1 MAVPLLAWYFGYC
14 MEQNSP
20 ANQLSIRNI
29 HFVELPYDP
38 AILLMGVFPYKT
50 IIRKVTWEFAWWS
63 SGEDS
68 ALSNVGDYSSIP
80 EQGAGSYMLQWRVPH
95 AAIETWCSQINKYF
109 FKRYMHPMLAT
120 LFTIAQTWKQPKWP
134 STEEWIKKMWY
145 VDTMEYYHKKMK

>member
-29 HFVELPYDP
+29 HFVELPYDT

-80 EQGAGSYMLQWRVPH
+80 EQGAGSYMLQ
-95 AAIETWCSQINKYF
+95 
-109 FKRYMHPMLAT
+109 
-120 LFTIAQTWKQPKWP
+120 
-134 STEEWIKKMWY
+134 
-145 VDTMEYYHKKMK
+145 